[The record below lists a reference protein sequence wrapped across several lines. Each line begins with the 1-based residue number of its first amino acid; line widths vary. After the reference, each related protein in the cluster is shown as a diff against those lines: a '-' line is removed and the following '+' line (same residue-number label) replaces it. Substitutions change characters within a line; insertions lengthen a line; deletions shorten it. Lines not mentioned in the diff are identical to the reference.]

1 MGFIKP
7 LKLSRVNQK
16 YTISLA
22 LSLARTVKIKY
33 PLNTSHQN
41 FVLLKNNVPAT
52 KIFILKRARGLIAGK
67 RHIQPVANPAAAGK
81 GHIQQVANM
90 IVK

>member
-1 MGFIKP
+1 MIDK
-7 LKLSRVNQK
+7 
-16 YTISLA
+16 
-22 LSLARTVKIKY
+22 TVKIESIESKM
-33 PLNTSHQN
+33 LCH
-41 FVLLKNNVPAT
+41 VPAT